1 MKTGRNKKLNRKG
14 FTLIELLAVIVIL
27 AVIMVIA
34 TTSVLSATNES
45 KKKSLVDSANSARN
59 AFDTAYAEMTLT
71 NETKLLDI
79 DAYGDN
85 GLLMGNAKDLSPAFK
100 KLKITDKDYDT
111 TSAKSFVY
119 YNTTDSTFLVCVVAK
134 ETGNFYYG
142 PAAKNARNAANEQNK
157 TADGKSYVAGTMWA
171 CSDGTNSWS

>member
-1 MKTGRNKKLNRKG
+1 MKMKRRKKLNRKG

-71 NETKLLDI
+71 NATKLLDI
-79 DAYGDN
+79 DAYGAA
-85 GLLMGNAKDLSPAFK
+85 GLLMGNANDLSPAFE

-111 TSAKSFVY
+111 ANAKSFVY

-134 ETGNFYYG
+134 ETGNFFYG
-142 PAAKNARNAANEQNK
+142 PAAKKARAGA
-157 TADGKSYVAGTMWA
+157 TDGRKYDKGTMWA
-171 CSDGTNSWS
+171 CSDGTNSWT